1 MQRPHSELVGS
12 ASLLTSE
19 RPRRTR
25 VWGPDGQAW
34 QLSIQC
40 VCGGG
45 CVLGVGAEDR
55 VTMA

>member
-12 ASLLTSE
+12 ASLLTSK

-25 VWGPDGQAW
+25 VWGPDGQAC

-40 VCGGG
+40 VWGWG
-45 CVLGVGAEDR
+45 LGVGAEDR